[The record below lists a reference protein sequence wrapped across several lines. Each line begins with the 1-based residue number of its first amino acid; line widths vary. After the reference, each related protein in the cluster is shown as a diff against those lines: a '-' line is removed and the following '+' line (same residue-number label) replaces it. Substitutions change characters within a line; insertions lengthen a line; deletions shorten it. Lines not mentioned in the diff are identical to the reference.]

1 MTDRSNQQAI
11 NKIRI
16 KRREDE
22 VYRINISDDGQE
34 IVFDLLDI
42 NLPYK
47 VNKAFTDVERN
58 LQVCEGNIVAIR
70 NKYKNQKPTKKGMLT
85 QEELEIQNE
94 YRKMYQKDREAM
106 DELLGK
112 GTMQALFGDSNYLT
126 MFDDLFEQLEPHLS
140 RLEINVDSIK
150 ERLKK
155 KYHIGENRGD
165 NGAVLS

>member
-22 VYRINISDDGQE
+22 VYRINISDDGKE

-58 LQVCEGNIVAIR
+58 LQVCEGNVVAIR
-70 NKYKNQKPTKKGMLT
+70 NKYKNQNP
-85 QEELEIQNE
+85 E
-94 YRKMYQKDREAM
+94 RVQKNV
-106 DELLGK
+106 
-112 GTMQALFGDSNYLT
+112 SNR
-126 MFDDLFEQLEPHLS
+126 P
-140 RLEINVDSIK
+140 
-150 ERLKK
+150 
-155 KYHIGENRGD
+155 RG
-165 NGAVLS
+165 NG

>member
-1 MTDRSNQQAI
+1 MTDTNKNQTI
-11 NKIRI
+11 NQIRI

-47 VNKAFTDVERN
+47 VNKAFMDIEKN
-58 LQVCEGNIVAIR
+58 LKYCEGNILAIK
-70 NKYKNQKPTKKGMLT
+70 NKYKNQKSVKKGMIT
-85 QEELEIQNE
+85 QEEQEIQNE

-112 GTMQALFGDSNYLT
+112 GTMQALFGDNNYLT

-140 RLEINVDSIK
+140 RLEINVDSVK

-155 KYHIGENRGD
+155 KYHIGKNNRNDGS
-165 NGAVLS
+165 VLS

>member
-1 MTDRSNQQAI
+1 
-11 NKIRI
+11 
-16 KRREDE
+16 
-22 VYRINISDDGQE
+22 
-34 IVFDLLDI
+34 
-42 NLPYK
+42 
-47 VNKAFTDVERN
+47 
-58 LQVCEGNIVAIR
+58 
-70 NKYKNQKPTKKGMLT
+70 MLK

-140 RLEINVDSIK
+140 RLEINVDSVK

-155 KYHIGENRGD
+155 KYHIGENNRNDGS
-165 NGAVLS
+165 VLS

>member
-1 MTDRSNQQAI
+1 MTDTNKRQTINQ
-11 NKIRI
+11 IRI

-47 VNKAFTDVERN
+47 VNKAFMDIEKN
-58 LQVCEGNIVAIR
+58 LKYCEGNILAIK
-70 NKYKNQKPTKKGMLT
+70 NKYKNQKPVKKGMIT

-140 RLEINVDSIK
+140 RLEINVDSVK

-155 KYHIGENRGD
+155 KYHIGENNRNDGS
-165 NGAVLS
+165 VLS

>member
-1 MTDRSNQQAI
+1 
-11 NKIRI
+11 
-16 KRREDE
+16 
-22 VYRINISDDGQE
+22 
-34 IVFDLLDI
+34 
-42 NLPYK
+42 
-47 VNKAFTDVERN
+47 
-58 LQVCEGNIVAIR
+58 
-70 NKYKNQKPTKKGMLT
+70 MLT

-112 GTMQALFGDSNYLT
+112 GTMYALFGDSNYLT

-140 RLEINVDSIK
+140 RLEINVDSVK